1 MRKNDVFDKER
12 FRHIQIR
19 EYRRMKVPELFIQIL
34 FNPIFTEERRKSILL
49 RQWLRAIGQ
58 PSAKRED

>member
-34 FNPIFTEERRKSILL
+34 FNPKFTEERTEKHPAATVVKSD
-49 RQWLRAIGQ
+49 R
-58 PSAKRED
+58 SA